1 MKWEPETFENI
12 TDYKARKKEQI
23 IYLKHI
29 TRYIKEHANIYN
41 IDVLAYLK
49 QKISLYSY
57 NLYFIEPL
65 KQKQM
70 RTKRNNKL

>member
-12 TDYKARKKEQI
+12 TDYKARKKEQL
-23 IYLKHI
+23 IYLKQITNHI
-29 TRYIKEHANIYN
+29 NNHKNIYTL
-41 IDVLAYLK
+41 DVLAYLK
-49 QKISLYSY
+49 QKLRLYSY

-70 RTKRNNKL
+70 RTKQII